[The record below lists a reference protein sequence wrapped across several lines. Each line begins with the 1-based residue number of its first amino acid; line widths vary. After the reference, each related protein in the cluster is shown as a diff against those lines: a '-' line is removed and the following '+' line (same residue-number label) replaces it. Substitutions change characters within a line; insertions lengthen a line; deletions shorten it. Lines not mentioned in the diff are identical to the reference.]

1 MPSTTDHRAE
11 GQDTW
16 AASHAFWWLLLAGS
30 LAGALGEATLI
41 LGARI
46 ALHRY
51 TLFNPQG
58 NAYMNPR
65 DVAQVW
71 IDEFDRAHAEG
82 TMFLLT
88 MHPHISGHRSRIVA
102 LEKLI
107 AHIKTKPG
115 VWWGTH
121 RAAAEYVKA
130 QAGMR

>member
-58 NAYMNPR
+58 IWMAPLAN
-65 DVAQVW
+65 
-71 IDEFDRAHAEG
+71 
-82 TMFLLT
+82 LLLLVV
-88 MHPHISGHRSRIVA
+88 PLGLVA
-102 LEKLI
+102 LVARRPVSFDL
-107 AHIKTKPG
+107 
-115 VWWGTH
+115 VVH
-121 RAAAEYVKA
+121 RRRRTPCSTCRRVPFALKQGSDPSPNHGGDAV
-130 QAGMR
+130 